1 MHQQGGRDVI
11 IILFVGDDREFWKC
25 EKNSFNGFLSYKYDD
40 PVTSFAIF
48 RLHIVISAI
57 CLYIY

>member
-1 MHQQGGRDVI
+1 MHQWGGRNVI

-25 EKNSFNGFLSYKYDD
+25 EKNSFDGFLSYKYDD

-48 RLHIVISAI
+48 RLHI
-57 CLYIY
+57 YT